1 MRITVA
7 GVTYLLTIGD
17 LTAEIEIEL
26 YKASGLT
33 VPEIVNASERGAGAP
48 FMFAALVFLARR
60 QAGDR
65 ITYDEV
71 AAAINYRTLR
81 DDFGIEIV
89 DPEETSAPEALAA
102 D

>member
-7 GVTYLLTIGD
+7 GVTYTLTIGE
-17 LTAEIEIEL
+17 LTHAIELEL

-33 VPEIVNASERGAGAP
+33 VPEIVSSSERGSGAP
-48 FMFAALVFLARR
+48 FMIAALVFLARR

-65 ITYDEV
+65 VTYDEV
-71 AAAINYRTLR
+71 AEAINYRTLR
-81 DDFGIEIV
+81 DDFAIEV
-89 DPEETSAPEALAA
+89 VEPVEDTAPEALAA